1 MKQTLL
7 VAGQELVVNIR
18 RPGFIIMTLLI
29 PALGLV
35 GLLAASFFGGEVGS
49 FLESQFAPDN
59 EATGYVDHSGIL
71 GNELPQY
78 RGEFVAYPDEAAA
91 REALVAKEID
101 SYFVLPA
108 DYLETGRVVVYGVGG
123 GFSTFAAADSGAL
136 SGFLRDNLLA
146 GKVDETI
153 HARAVNPTNIEA
165 VTLDETGKVSTESPF
180 SWLGDFVV
188 PYVFSILFVITL
200 FTTSG
205 FLLQGVSEEKEGRVI
220 EILLSSISPTQLL
233 AGKILGL
240 GAVGLIQVG
249 VWFGAGIALLT
260 AATSLFALTGVI
272 KLSLGTV
279 FLGLLYYVLG
289 YLLFATLLA
298 VAGSMGTTQRESQQI
313 AGIFSFS
320 AAIPWMVIGF
330 IFANPNAPIAVVLS
344 YFPLT
349 SPVMMLIRLGF
360 GQVPAGQIA
369 ISLALLTAGI
379 VVSLWAGAKI
389 FRTSLL
395 MYGKR
400 PSLKDLARAFR
411 QA

>member
-1 MKQTLL
+1 
-7 VAGQELVVNIR
+7 
-18 RPGFIIMTLLI
+18 
-29 PALGLV
+29 
-35 GLLAASFFGGEVGS
+35 
-49 FLESQFAPDN
+49 
-59 EATGYVDHSGIL
+59 
-71 GNELPQY
+71 
-78 RGEFVAYPDEAAA
+78 
-91 REALVAKEID
+91 
-101 SYFVLPA
+101 
-108 DYLETGRVVVYGVGG
+108 VVYGIGG
-123 GFSTFAAADSGAL
+123 GFSTFAAADSGDL
-136 SGFLRDNLLA
+136 SRFLMDNLLA
-146 GKVDETI
+146 GKLDETI
-153 HARAVNPTNIEA
+153 RARVVNPTNIEA
-165 VTLDETGKVSTESPF
+165 VTLDETGEVSTESPF

-205 FLLQGVSEEKEGRVI
+205 FLLQGVSEEKEGRII

-249 VWFGAGIALLT
+249 VWFGAGVALLT
-260 AATSLFALTGVI
+260 AATALFALTGVI
-272 KLSLGTV
+272 KLSMGTIL
-279 FLGLLYYVLG
+279 LGLVYYVLG

-313 AGIFSFS
+313 AGIFSF
-320 AAIPWMVIGF
+320 AAAVPWMVIGF

-349 SPVMMLIRLGF
+349 APVMMLIRLGF

-369 ISLALLTAGI
+369 ISLGLLAAGI

>member
-7 VAGQELVVNIR
+7 VAGQELIVNIR

-29 PALGLV
+29 PVLGVV
-35 GLLAASFFGGEVGS
+35 GLLAASLFGGEVGS
-49 FLESQFAPDN
+49 FFESQFTPN
-59 EATGYVDHSGIL
+59 NKVTGYVDHSGIL
-71 GNELPQY
+71 GADLPQY
-78 RGEFVAYPDEAAA
+78 ADEFVAYPDEEAA
-91 REALVAKEID
+91 RKALLAEEIN
-101 SYFVLPA
+101 SYFVVPA
-108 DYLETGRVVVYGVGG
+108 DYLETGKVVVYGVGG
-123 GFSTFAAADSGAL
+123 GFSTFAAADSGDM
-136 SGFLRDNLLA
+136 SRFLMDNLLA
-146 GKVDETI
+146 GKLDETI
-153 HARAVNPTNIEA
+153 RARAVNPVNIEA
-165 VTLDETGKVSTESPF
+165 VTLDKTGEVSTESPF

-205 FLLQGVSEEKEGRVI
+205 FLLQGVSEEKEGRII
-220 EILLSSISPTQLL
+220 EILLSSISSTQLL

-260 AATSLFALTGVI
+260 AATALFTLTGVI
-272 KLSLGTV
+272 KLSMGTIV
-279 FLGLLYYVLG
+279 LGLVYYVLG

-313 AGIFSFS
+313 AGIFSFA

-330 IFANPNAPIAVVLS
+330 IFTNPNAPIAIVLS
-344 YFPLT
+344 YIPLT
-349 SPVMMLIRLGF
+349 APVMMLMRLGF

-400 PSLKDLARAFR
+400 PSLKDLARAFK

>member
-1 MKQTLL
+1 
-7 VAGQELVVNIR
+7 
-18 RPGFIIMTLLI
+18 
-29 PALGLV
+29 
-35 GLLAASFFGGEVGS
+35 
-49 FLESQFAPDN
+49 
-59 EATGYVDHSGIL
+59 
-71 GNELPQY
+71 
-78 RGEFVAYPDEAAA
+78 
-91 REALVAKEID
+91 
-101 SYFVLPA
+101 
-108 DYLETGRVVVYGVGG
+108 
-123 GFSTFAAADSGAL
+123 
-136 SGFLRDNLLA
+136 
-146 GKVDETI
+146 
-153 HARAVNPTNIEA
+153 
-165 VTLDETGKVSTESPF
+165 
-180 SWLGDFVV
+180 VV

-205 FLLQGVSEEKEGRVI
+205 FLLQGVSEEKEGRII

-249 VWFGAGIALLT
+249 VWFGAGVALLT
-260 AATSLFALTGVI
+260 AATALFALTGVI
-272 KLSLGTV
+272 KLSMGTIL
-279 FLGLLYYVLG
+279 LGLVYYVLG

-313 AGIFSFS
+313 AGIVSFS
-320 AAIPWMVIGF
+320 AAIPWMVMGF

-344 YFPLT
+344 YIPLT

-400 PSLKDLARAFR
+400 PSLKDLARAFK